1 MIFYIGRKHEYMF
14 TWCVQYYNTNCI
26 YAHAYTHT
34 CTPTHKEQATSTYCT
49 YQNKKIS
56 CTSSHVSPHKK
67 YLHRYEHIACIEAVL
82 AQESTLGPSL
92 RSKQLHSQ
100 IGTSE
105 VKSFFAA
112 SYRPRKVSVSSCDEK
127 EINTA
132 SASKVVRIR
141 GKLKN

>member
-1 MIFYIGRKHEYMF
+1 MVRA
-14 TWCVQYYNTNCI
+14 VLQYKLHI
-26 YAHAYTHT
+26 RTHT
-34 CTPTHKEQATSTYCT
+34 HTHTPTHAPPHTKSKPPPRTAHIKI
-49 YQNKKIS
+49 KKIS

-141 GKLKN
+141 GKLKKLKDPRATE